1 MAKLNEQDKAE
12 ILKQYACGYSASEI
26 AKKFQVSHTAIS
38 KILKNAKSFDIDEK
52 VSKSSKEL
60 RKSCISKAEN
70 ALYGL
75 DYSKL
80 HAETLLKIIERLS
93 ILEPKGEEESEQSKV
108 TLTFEFKDTAI
119 KGVEDERNNPTEV

>member
-1 MAKLNEQDKAE
+1 MKLTDKEKRE
-12 ILKQYACGYSASEI
+12 IITDYASGKSITDI

-38 KILKNAKSFDIDEK
+38 KILKGAKSFKTDEK

-60 RKSCISKAEN
+60 RKGCISKAEN